1 MRKGLL
7 PSTPLRITLILGT
20 VFLLAL
26 TIAGITAFEL
36 IRQELATRIDLNVSD
51 SYSVISQ
58 SYGEND
64 LTDLIDTVNSH
75 ARTTPHHDKVYA
87 LANSAGRILAGNVTQ
102 VPPSAGW
109 LTAKAEMI
117 GVTDESNDYRL
128 FVGDV
133 GIYKLL
139 VGASFSETNA
149 IGRLTFTSLG
159 WAGVLLIALVVI
171 TGLVIAAR
179 GQRRLDGIAATMHR
193 IGMGELTA
201 RIATSGRND
210 DVDALVSEVN
220 AALDRLAGLVDG
232 MRQVSVDIAHD
243 LKTPL
248 NRLSITIEDAIEADE
263 AGRPAAEFLV
273 EAQGEVRQ
281 LNTTFDALLRIANI
295 EAGTRRS
302 RFTALRLDDLLET
315 IADAYGEVAREHG
328 QTLKL
333 EVAGELAEIS
343 GDRDLLVQMFAN
355 LVENAIRHC
364 PPGTQIE
371 LSGQMEGQHVAAI
384 VKDTGP
390 GIPEGERDKVF
401 QRLYRV
407 EKSRTTPGSGL
418 GLSLVK
424 AVADLHGATLA
435 LSENGPGLCVT
446 VRFPSSFGS
455 SITNL

>member
-7 PSTPLRITLILGT
+7 PSTPLRLTLILGA
-20 VFLLAL
+20 VFLIAL

-102 VPPSAGW
+102 VPPAAGW

-159 WAGVLLIALVVI
+159 WAGVVLTALVVI
-171 TGLVIAAR
+171 TGLIIANR

-193 IGMGELTA
+193 IGRGELTA

-220 AALDRLAGLVDG
+220 AALDRLAGLVEG

-248 NRLSITIEDAIEADE
+248 NRLSITVEDAVEAEE
-263 AGRPAAEFLV
+263 AGRPAAEFLA
-273 EAQGEVRQ
+273 EAQGEIRQ
-281 LNTTFDALLRIANI
+281 LNATFDALLRIANI
-295 EAGTRRS
+295 EAGARRS
-302 RFTALRLDDLLET
+302 RFTALGLGDLLET

-333 EVAGELAEIS
+333 DLVGTLDIS

-371 LSGQMEGQHVAAI
+371 LLCRMESQHVTVI

-390 GIPEGERDKVF
+390 GIPESERDKVF

-407 EKSRTTPGSGL
+407 EKSRTTPGTGL

-446 VRFPSSFGS
+446 VRFPSSVGS